1 MLNIISKEY
10 KVIEI
15 KLVLGEKIENIIDL
29 LVDLISSQ
37 IKLNPSDYHLKNY
50 FR

>member
-15 KLVLGEKIENIIDL
+15 KLVLREKIENIIGL
-29 LVDLISSQ
+29 LADLI
-37 IKLNPSDYHLKNY
+37 LNKVKS
-50 FR
+50 

>member
-29 LVDLISSQ
+29 LADLLSQ